1 MNLYLAAR
9 WSVVTLVPCVV
20 FVLFVTPQLSLMSRV
35 GEMSNGFGETCFG
48 TEDEKNDSL
57 NLHDISQTLIM
68 SI

>member
-1 MNLYLAAR
+1 
-9 WSVVTLVPCVV
+9 
-20 FVLFVTPQLSLMSRV
+20 MSRV

-68 SI
+68 SIEIESGSDFNRHGLFLSQ